1 VDKGKSQKNNKKED
15 RVLNGSRDYFRKIV
29 IRYNIFQYDPIKVH

>member
-1 VDKGKSQKNNKKED
+1 MDKSQKNNKKEY

-29 IRYNIFQYDPIKVH
+29 IRYNIFLYDPIKVH